1 VTDVA
6 GLVTAVREPSQAA
19 RAEAEHRQGL
29 LAKPPGSL
37 GRLEAL
43 SLQLAAVAGRCPPPV
58 SARPALLV
66 AAADH
71 GVHAQ
76 QVSAW
81 PQALSTA
88 IASGCVR
95 GDSVAAVLASRSA
108 VRLVVLDVGLMTPPP
123 PPTGPGLRTR
133 RVRAGTRNL
142 LVEDAMT
149 QGEAAQALL
158 AGADAAGEL
167 LDDGADLLLL
177 GEVGIANTTAAACLT
192 GHLTGASAAEVT
204 GPGAGADDAALHRK
218 TTVVASALARVG
230 PQPDP
235 LRVLAALGGLEHAAL
250 VGAML
255 RAAAAGVPVL
265 LDGVSTTA
273 AALVAVRLCP
283 ALPGYLIASHR
294 SAEPAAG
301 VALAHLGLAPLLD
314 LDLRLGEGS
323 GALLALPL
331 VQAAAVVL
339 SDTGLISELQRPA
352 AGRVGR

>member
-1 VTDVA
+1 MTDVA
-6 GLVTAVREPSQAA
+6 ARVAALVAAVPETSPAA
-19 RAEAEHRQGL
+19 WAEAAHRQGL

-37 GRLEAL
+37 GRLEGL
-43 SLQLAAVAGRCPPPV
+43 SLQLAAVAGCCPPPV
-58 SARPALLV
+58 PVRPALLL

-71 GVHAQ
+71 GVHVQ

-88 IASGCVR
+88 IASGCVS
-95 GDSVAAVLASRSA
+95 GSSVAAVLAAASG
-108 VRLVVLDVGLMTPPP
+108 VRLIVLDVGLMTPPAA
-123 PPTGPGLRTR
+123 GAGLRTG
-133 RVRAGTRNL
+133 RVRAGTRDL

-149 QGEAAQALL
+149 HAEAAQALL
-158 AGADAAGEL
+158 AGADTAGEL

-192 GHLTGASAAEVT
+192 GQLTGAPAAAVT
-204 GPGAGADDAALHRK
+204 GPGAGADAAALHRK
-218 TTVVASALARVG
+218 ATVVAAALTRVG

-265 LDGVSTTA
+265 LDGVSATA

-294 SAEPAAG
+294 STEPAAG
-301 VALAHLGLAPLLD
+301 VALDHLGLAPLLD

-331 VQAAAVVL
+331 VHAAAVVL
-339 SDTGLISELQRPA
+339 GRTGLIGDL
-352 AGRVGR
+352 

>member
-1 VTDVA
+1 VTDVTDVA
-6 GLVTAVREPSQAA
+6 SLVNAVMATSQAA
-19 RAEAEHRQGL
+19 RAEAAHRQGL

-43 SLQLAAVAGRCPPPV
+43 SQQLAAVAGCCPPRV
-58 SARPALLV
+58 SARPALLL

-95 GDSVAAVLASRSA
+95 GDSVAAVLAARSA

-123 PPTGPGLRTR
+123 TGPGLCSR

-158 AGADAAGEL
+158 AGADAAGDL

-192 GHLTGASAAEVT
+192 GHLTGTSPGEVT
-204 GPGAGADDAALHRK
+204 GPGAGADVAALHRK
-218 TTVVASALARVG
+218 TAVVAAALARVG

-273 AALVAVRLCP
+273 AALVAVRMCP

-294 SAEPAAG
+294 SSEPAAG
-301 VALAHLGLAPLLD
+301 VALAHLDLAPLLD

-331 VQAAAVVL
+331 VQAAAAVL
-339 SDTGLISELQRPA
+339 RDTGLIGEL
-352 AGRVGR
+352 

>member
-1 VTDVA
+1 MTDVA
-6 GLVTAVREPSQAA
+6 GLVTAVPETSHAA
-19 RAEAEHRQGL
+19 RAEAAHRHGL

-37 GRLEAL
+37 GRLEVL
-43 SLQLAAVAGRCPPPV
+43 SLQLAAVAGCCPPPV
-58 SARPALLV
+58 PTRPALLL

-71 GVHAQ
+71 GVHAE

-88 IASGCVR
+88 VASGCLR
-95 GDSVAAVLASRSA
+95 GSSVAAVLAERSG

-123 PPTGPGLRTR
+123 TGPGLRSR

-149 QGEAAQALL
+149 QGEAEQALL

-192 GHLTGASAAEVT
+192 GHLTGAPAAEVT
-204 GPGAGADDAALHRK
+204 GPGAGADAAALHRK
-218 TTVVASALARVG
+218 ATVVAAALARVG

-294 SAEPAAG
+294 SSEPAAG
-301 VALAHLGLAPLLD
+301 VALAHLELAPLLD

-339 SDTGLISELQRPA
+339 ADTGLISEL
-352 AGRVGR
+352 